1 MTAQSRL
8 LDLAFGG
15 AVAHEH
21 VAEAPQQEHLAHAV
35 EQPLLVLPFGEGDDH
50 DGAEHDE
57 AHGWSDAHR
66 HPFLA
71 EEIQGDQPQ
80 GFQDAEGEEYPQGRL
95 VDGVEHFEGELG
107 VLSEV
112 FVLENERQIEEVE
125 QEERHHVQMASF
137 TADEV
142 RGKGDRSRR
151 DTDEHDE
158 DRVEVEGDLQGLVPL
173 AFPFAGRPFF
183 MWPFYL
189 VGLASRIGVVEL
201 L

>member
-1 MTAQSRL
+1 M
-8 LDLAFGG
+8 
-15 AVAHEH
+15 
-21 VAEAPQQEHLAHAV
+21 
-35 EQPLLVLPFGEGDDH
+35 LVLPFGQGDDH

-137 TADEV
+137 T
-142 RGKGDRSRR
+142 
-151 DTDEHDE
+151 
-158 DRVEVEGDLQGLVPL
+158 
-173 AFPFAGRPFF
+173 
-183 MWPFYL
+183 
-189 VGLASRIGVVEL
+189 RIV
-201 L
+201 